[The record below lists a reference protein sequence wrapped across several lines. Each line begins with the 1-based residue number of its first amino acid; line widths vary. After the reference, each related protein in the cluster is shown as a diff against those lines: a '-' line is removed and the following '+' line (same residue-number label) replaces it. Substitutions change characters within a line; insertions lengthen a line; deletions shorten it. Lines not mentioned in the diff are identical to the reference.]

1 MLIHRKSKFEGP
13 FAQSCIPTKLILPG
27 KIWNCRQMARKFR
40 KYVFFHEN
48 FTLKSRRGF
57 NVAWSQAR
65 HFYGASAASNCVSLE
80 LYYAT
85 HCALAECPAS
95 QHAKSF
101 HHVFTVCSMCSDI
114 PKDSERSTC
123 KLTWLINVSI
133 LQLCGLPEHD
143 NRALVVLL
151 ETLPHCHGNHIL
163 FLQHV
168 YQNAEP
174 PLFCA
179 SQRMLNG
186 ILWTLL

>member
-1 MLIHRKSKFEGP
+1 MK
-13 FAQSCIPTKLILPG
+13 ILH
-27 KIWNCRQMARKFR
+27 WNQGED
-40 KYVFFHEN
+40 V
-48 FTLKSRRGF
+48 
-57 NVAWSQAR
+57 NVAWWQAR

-101 HHVFTVCSMCSDI
+101 HHVFPVCSMCSDI

-123 KLTWLINVSI
+123 KLTWLITVSI
-133 LQLCGLPEHD
+133 LRLCGLPEHD

-168 YQNAEP
+168 YQNHHCFVHHKECWMAFFGP
-174 PLFCA
+174 YYNRWRCHSIVAPL
-179 SQRMLNG
+179 
-186 ILWTLL
+186 

>member
-1 MLIHRKSKFEGP
+1 
-13 FAQSCIPTKLILPG
+13 
-27 KIWNCRQMARKFR
+27 MAWWQP
-40 KYVFFHEN
+40 
-48 FTLKSRRGF
+48 RRF
-57 NVAWSQAR
+57 L
-65 HFYGASAASNCVSLE
+65 GASAASNCVSLE
-80 LYYAT
+80 FYYAI
-85 HCALAECPAS
+85 HCALAKCPAP

-123 KLTWLINVSI
+123 KLTWLITVSI
-133 LQLCGLPEHD
+133 LRLCGLPEHD

-186 ILWTLL
+186 ILWDPTITDEDATALLHHCRRLY

>member
-1 MLIHRKSKFEGP
+1 MESPSNGKEVQKICIFSWNFYIKIKEKISLWPDGNQGVSKEHQLRVTVFHWSSTMQFTVLSLIK
-13 FAQSCIPTKLILPG
+13 
-27 KIWNCRQMARKFR
+27 
-40 KYVFFHEN
+40 
-48 FTLKSRRGF
+48 
-57 NVAWSQAR
+57 
-65 HFYGASAASNCVSLE
+65 
-80 LYYAT
+80 
-85 HCALAECPAS
+85 CPAP

-123 KLTWLINVSI
+123 KLTWLITVSI
-133 LQLCGLPEHD
+133 LRLCGLPEHD

>member
-1 MLIHRKSKFEGP
+1 M
-13 FAQSCIPTKLILPG
+13 
-27 KIWNCRQMARKFR
+27 
-40 KYVFFHEN
+40 
-48 FTLKSRRGF
+48 
-57 NVAWSQAR
+57 
-65 HFYGASAASNCVSLE
+65 SAASNCVSLE
-80 LYYAT
+80 FYYAI
-85 HCALAECPAS
+85 HCALAKCPAP

-123 KLTWLINVSI
+123 KLTWLITVSI
-133 LQLCGLPEHD
+133 LRLCGLPEHD

-151 ETLPHCHGNHIL
+151 KTIPHCHGNHIL

-174 PLFCA
+174 PLFCT

-186 ILWTLL
+186 ILWDPTITDEDATALLHHCRRLY

>member
-1 MLIHRKSKFEGP
+1 M
-13 FAQSCIPTKLILPG
+13 
-27 KIWNCRQMARKFR
+27 
-40 KYVFFHEN
+40 
-48 FTLKSRRGF
+48 
-57 NVAWSQAR
+57 
-65 HFYGASAASNCVSLE
+65 SAASNCVSLE
-80 LYYAT
+80 FYYAI
-85 HCALAECPAS
+85 HCALAKCPAP

-123 KLTWLINVSI
+123 KLTWLITVSI
-133 LQLCGLPEHD
+133 LRLCGLPEHD

-186 ILWTLL
+186 ILWTLLYQMKTPQHCCTTVGDSTSALLRSIFMDTAGWP